1 MMLLLYFLISLV
13 SSVRSCPSTCLC
25 TESRSDC
32 TGAGLTS
39 WPTTLPKTTTTL
51 DLSGNQIT
59 RISTDQLQLY
69 ENLKTLVLNG
79 NAIRTVEATKM
90 NANLE
95 KMDVS
100 NNQLTELNFL
110 SFFPN
115 LRQVNASSNSL
126 LNIDESTLAKN
137 VKLEWLSLSDNPL
150 AELQPSMFE
159 KNFKLEYLSLSG
171 LQLTHIPAKLLN
183 PLTHLK
189 HVELRNNINLKNLR
203 DDLFHYQGNLRYLD
217 LANNSLR
224 SIPRSLRNLNA
235 LLYLNLDDNPFECD
249 CQMFWFANWLDK
261 KPAKLN
267 LTNGTVCA
275 NGQSA
280 VEQLLLLHCSAVQ
293 LETSSLIQEVVYG
306 EDVVL
311 TCNFSGNPVPIITWI
326 TPDQTVLRW
335 PAVTES
341 NSTQS
346 VSLLSSAQLQV
357 GNVTRNTAGDYT
369 CHASNALSNVTAF
382 MRVQITP
389 TSFRQIQLRSLMV
402 GGLCVFAFCFITL
415 IVQGF
420 RYVMDRY
427 SISF

>member
-1 MMLLLYFLISLV
+1 MV

-25 TESRSDC
+25 TENRSDC

-79 NAIRTVEATKM
+79 NAIRTVEATKL

-311 TCNFSGNPVPIITWI
+311 TCNFSGNPVPTITWI